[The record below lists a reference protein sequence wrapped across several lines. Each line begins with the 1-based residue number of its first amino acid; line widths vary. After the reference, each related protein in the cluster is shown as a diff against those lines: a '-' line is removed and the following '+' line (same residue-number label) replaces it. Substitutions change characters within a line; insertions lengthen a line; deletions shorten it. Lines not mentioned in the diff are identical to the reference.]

1 MKQSLLL
8 ALASAAI
15 LAGCDDSTTPAV
27 PTAPAKPQ
35 VSVGLV
41 FPRSDWFVTDT
52 GSGVVEG
59 DTLRIR
65 VLGIPYR
72 TCTPNFKLVVRSDTL
87 EGGISLDARG
97 APVRMVFPKV
107 DTLLYGS
114 LVRRVL
120 DFAPYEGRQWT
131 AIERDSVTTLFARD
145 SFTLAYRKAMSLVR
159 VLDWRPD
166 GGVVVHT
173 AHWAYGEAMAQV
185 WRSQVSS
192 EIRVEVSDPNTVR
205 LTNTTN
211 GEVVTA
217 AFLAEQAGVRVAWSS
232 SDTTRPAAVRGGEP
246 TSCPA
251 PSMQPT
257 WLSSFLAGK

>member
-1 MKQSLLL
+1 MNRIFLL
-8 ALASAAI
+8 AIAAAAF
-15 LAGCDDSTTPAV
+15 LAGCEDSA
-27 PTAPAKPQ
+27 APAKTP
-35 VSVGLV
+35 VPVGRV
-41 FPRSDWFVTDT
+41 FPRSEWFVTDT

-65 VLGIPYR
+65 VLGIPFR
-72 TCTPNFKLVVRSDTL
+72 TCTPNFKLVMRSDTIQ
-87 EGGISLDARG
+87 GGISLDAQG
-97 APVRMVFPKV
+97 APVRMVYPKV

-114 LVRRVL
+114 IVRRVL

-131 AIERDSVTTLFARD
+131 AVERDSVVSLMARD
-145 SFTLAYRKAMSLVR
+145 SFTLAYRKALSLVR

-173 AHWAYGEAMAQV
+173 AHWAYGEAMAVV
-185 WRSQVSS
+185 WTSQVSS
-192 EIRVEVSDPNTVR
+192 EIRVEVVDPNTVR

-211 GEVVTA
+211 GEAVIA
-217 AFLAEQAGVRVAWSS
+217 AFRAEQTGLKVAWSS
-232 SDTTRPAAVRGGEP
+232 SDTSRAATVRGGEP

-251 PSMQPT
+251 PAMQPT